1 MHQNTN
7 QVASNAQHLLKS
19 HQLRLTDMRVKV
31 LDLFMARAEALS
43 QNDLEQE
50 LGKVDRITLY
60 RTLRTFEEQGLIHK
74 AMDGTDKQKY
84 ALCQHD
90 CAQGTHHDHH
100 AHFHCDTCGK
110 TICVEEIAAPVITP
124 PVGFAVSETHLVIRG
139 RCDVCQ

>member
-1 MHQNTN
+1 MT
-7 QVASNAQHLLKS
+7 ANAQHLLKS
-19 HQLRLTDMRVKV
+19 HQLRLTDMRMKV
-31 LDLFMARAEALS
+31 LELFLTRSEALS
-43 QNDLEQE
+43 QNDLEQH

-90 CAQGTHHDHH
+90 CGQGAHHDHH

-110 TICVEEIAAPVITP
+110 TICVEAIAAPVVAP
-124 PVGFAVSETHLVIRG
+124 PPGFSVSETHLVMRG
-139 RCDVCQ
+139 QCDQCN

>member
-1 MHQNTN
+1 M
-7 QVASNAQHLLKS
+7 ASNAQHLLKS
-19 HQLRLTDMRVKV
+19 HQLRLTDMRTKV
-31 LDLFMARAEALS
+31 LDLFLARAEALS
-43 QNDLEQE
+43 QNDLEQQ

-90 CAQGTHHDHH
+90 CGQGAHHDHH

-110 TICVEEIAAPVITP
+110 TICVEDIAAPKIAP
-124 PVGFAVSETHLVIRG
+124 PPGFSVSETHLVIRG
-139 RCDVCQ
+139 QCDQCH

>member
-1 MHQNTN
+1 MT
-7 QVASNAQHLLKS
+7 AKAQHLLKS
-19 HQLRLTDMRVKV
+19 HQLRLTDMRMKV
-31 LDLFMARAEALS
+31 LELFLTRSEALS
-43 QNDLEQE
+43 QNDLEQH

-90 CAQGTHHDHH
+90 CGQGAHHDHH

-110 TICVEEIAAPVITP
+110 TICVEAIAAPVVAP
-124 PVGFAVSETHLVIRG
+124 PPGFSVSETHLVMRG
-139 RCDVCQ
+139 QCDQCN

>member
-1 MHQNTN
+1 
-7 QVASNAQHLLKS
+7 
-19 HQLRLTDMRVKV
+19 MRVKV
-31 LDLFMARAEALS
+31 LDLFLSRAQALS

-100 AHFHCDTCGK
+100 AHFHCDTCGN